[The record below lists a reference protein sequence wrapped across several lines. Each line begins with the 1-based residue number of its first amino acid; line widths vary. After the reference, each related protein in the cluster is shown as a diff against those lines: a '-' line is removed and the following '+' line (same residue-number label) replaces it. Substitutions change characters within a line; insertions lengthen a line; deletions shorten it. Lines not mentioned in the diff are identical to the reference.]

1 MDCKDVKENL
11 GTLIDGEV
19 SDAEREALL
28 SHIAECETCQREYEE
43 LLSIKKEFS
52 RLDLQLKGALAD
64 SVMQKICA
72 EVYPEKK
79 KPFFL
84 RHLGTAAALL
94 IIAGLFVYTRVNP
107 ISAPK
112 EEGLRADAP
121 TESVNGESEYDYA
134 FLDKADTDDAED
146 AYVEDGNTIHYTN
159 QETITTYPSVSYPMD
174 TPAESEP
181 EEAVPEEPMAPD
193 EKPEAES
200 PIGEPEMPKAES
212 PMEEPE
218 SPMEEPES
226 PMEEPAAEPEMPK
239 SESPMEEPP
248 KKYPVVENY
257 TDEVTLL
264 SDYRFQNSIATD
276 TAIIFVDST
285 METVLPLFANAS
297 SIGSNQINV
306 DEHHSKVMDIL
317 LSNSITVTASDIPE
331 GTTETAICIE

>member
-1 MDCKDVKENL
+1 MDCKDVKEDL
-11 GTLIDGEV
+11 GALIDGEV
-19 SDAEREALL
+19 TDTEREALL
-28 SHIAECETCQREYEE
+28 SHIAECEICQREYEE
-43 LLSIKKEFS
+43 LLAIKKEFS
-52 RLDLQLKGALAD
+52 RLDVQLKGALAD

-121 TESVNGESEYDYA
+121 TESVNGESEYDYV
-134 FLDKADTDDAED
+134 FMDKADTDE

-159 QETITTYPSVSYPMD
+159 QETITTHPSVSYPMD
-174 TPAESEP
+174 TPAEAEP

-200 PIGEPEMPKAES
+200 PMEEPEMPKG
-212 PMEEPE
+212 
-218 SPMEEPES
+218 ES

-248 KKYPVVENY
+248 KKYPVAENY
-257 TDEVTLL
+257 TDKVPLL
-264 SDYRFQNSIATD
+264 SDYRYQNSIATD
-276 TAIIFVDST
+276 TAIIFVDSN

-306 DEHHSKVMDIL
+306 DEHHSEVMDIL
-317 LSNSITVTASDIPE
+317 LSNSITVTAADIPE